1 MNPMIKLSVVFAFAI
16 FLAGC
21 STVGNPHAKF
31 FDVRQ
36 FGAAGD
42 GKTLDT
48 AAIQKALY
56 DCGQSAGGFVE
67 IPAGIYLSKPIFLRN
82 KTALQLDAGAV
93 LQARDEPSDFLD
105 AKGATLAFVNGK
117 TL

>member
-1 MNPMIKLSVVFAFAI
+1 MNPMIKLSVVFAFTI

-21 STVGNPHAKF
+21 STVGNPHAKV

-48 AAIQKALY
+48 AAIQKAL
-56 DCGQSAGGFVE
+56 DECGQSGGGVVE

-82 KTALQLDAGAV
+82 KTALHLDAGAV
-93 LQARDEPSDFLD
+93 LQRSEEHTSELQ
-105 AKGATLAFVNGK
+105 
-117 TL
+117 